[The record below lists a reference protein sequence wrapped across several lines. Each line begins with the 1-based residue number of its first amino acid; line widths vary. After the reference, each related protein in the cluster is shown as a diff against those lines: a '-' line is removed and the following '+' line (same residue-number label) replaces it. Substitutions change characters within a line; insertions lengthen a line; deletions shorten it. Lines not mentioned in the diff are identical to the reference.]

1 MTDTFTQILFIVS
14 GVLVVWVLVLT
25 YQLWSLK
32 RRYKGVTDALKEG
45 NLADVVV
52 RFTEELKYL
61 QNKNKSLEEVQAKT
75 AETLR
80 GAFQKADV
88 VRYDAFDDIGGKLS
102 YSIAL
107 LNDKGDGIILTT
119 INGRQESRSY
129 AKPVKGGKSS
139 YNLSEEEE
147 QAINKALKGH

>member
-1 MTDTFTQILFIVS
+1 MTDTFTQILLIVS

-25 YQLWSLK
+25 YQLWSFK
-32 RRYKGVTDALKEG
+32 KRYKDVTDALKEG

-52 RFTEELKYL
+52 RLTEELKYL
-61 QNKNKSLEEVQAKT
+61 QNKNKSLEEAQAKT

-88 VRYDAFDDIGGKLS
+88 VRYDAFNDIGGKLS
-102 YSIAL
+102 HSIAL

-129 AKPVKGGKSS
+129 AKPVEGGKSS